1 MDWISLLL
9 LLFWYDV
16 KTLINNSSIVS
27 SIFESSWSCLY
38 DTEEHSL
45 VNHYLNL
52 LNCLTLFYLKQPWTK
67 FQLIIFRY
75 FYRLQLEFFARKWH
89 NPISLSFRRTIVTQL
104 FSYRIIKIKSFY
116 FAVVFVAPWK
126 LKLLSRILIPL
137 FIRYF
142 MSTRD
147 ANYKSRYSKSFVMTF
162 TESFRNEQGPE

>member
-1 MDWISLLL
+1 M
-9 LLFWYDV
+9 
-16 KTLINNSSIVS
+16 INNSSIVS
-27 SIFESSWSCLY
+27 SIFESY
-38 DTEEHSL
+38 PDL
-45 VNHYLNL
+45 VYMTQKNIL
-52 LNCLTLFYLKQPWTK
+52 LLIITWICSICLTLFYLKQPWTK